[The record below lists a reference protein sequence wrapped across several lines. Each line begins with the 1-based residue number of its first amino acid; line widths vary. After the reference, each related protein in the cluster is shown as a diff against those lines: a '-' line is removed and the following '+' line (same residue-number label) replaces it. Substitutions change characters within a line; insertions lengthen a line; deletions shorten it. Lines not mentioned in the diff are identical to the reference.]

1 MENNP
6 LCQLHKTEELCR
18 LSVQQNGCSLKIKF
32 YPNLVIVAILCS
44 TITIITELFI
54 LFRKN

>member
-18 LSVQQNGCSLKIKF
+18 LSVQQNGCSLKYVTNQTIKDK
-32 YPNLVIVAILCS
+32 ILSESGNCCN
-44 TITIITELFI
+44 IM
-54 LFRKN
+54 